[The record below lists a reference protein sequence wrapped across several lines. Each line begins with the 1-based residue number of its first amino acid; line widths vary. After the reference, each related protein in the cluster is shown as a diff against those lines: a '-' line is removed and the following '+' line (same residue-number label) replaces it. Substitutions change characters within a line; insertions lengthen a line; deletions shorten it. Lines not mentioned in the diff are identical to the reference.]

1 MVQFCEE
8 VYNRIMNKNFT
19 EEQIQAMIE
28 KIKKIKPEEAT
39 RERAIKI
46 LGMLPEV
53 AEDIT
58 GALKQLVKE
67 SEKKPP
73 TN

>member
-1 MVQFCEE
+1 MP
-8 VYNRIMNKNFT
+8 T
-19 EEQIQAMIE
+19 EEQIQQMIE
-28 KIKKIKPEEAT
+28 KIRKIKPEEAT

-46 LGMLPEV
+46 LNMLPEV
-53 AEDIT
+53 AGDIAK
-58 GALKQLVKE
+58 ALNELVDE

>member
-1 MVQFCEE
+1 MP
-8 VYNRIMNKNFT
+8 T

-46 LGMLPEV
+46 LNMLPEV
-53 AEDIT
+53 AGDIT
-58 GALKQLVKE
+58 KALEELVKE
-67 SEKKPP
+67 SEKKISS
-73 TN
+73 N

>member
-1 MVQFCEE
+1 MDKK
-8 VYNRIMNKNFT
+8 YT

-46 LGMLPEV
+46 LEMLPEI
-53 AEDIT
+53 AGDIT
-58 GALKQLVKE
+58 NALRDLVKE
-67 SEKKPP
+67 SKKKLV
-73 TN
+73 N